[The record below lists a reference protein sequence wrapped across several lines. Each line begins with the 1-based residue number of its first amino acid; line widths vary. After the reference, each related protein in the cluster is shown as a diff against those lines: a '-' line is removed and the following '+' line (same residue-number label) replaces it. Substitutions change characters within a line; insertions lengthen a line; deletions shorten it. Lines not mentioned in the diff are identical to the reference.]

1 MRIAILKD
9 RYNHSG
15 MTLFAFESDEVQP
28 LAVSVVR
35 HAERGDCHEAE
46 INLDL
51 DIS

>member
-1 MRIAILKD
+1 
-9 RYNHSG
+9 

-35 HAERGDCHEAE
+35 HAERGDCHEAG

-51 DIS
+51 DIMNGLS